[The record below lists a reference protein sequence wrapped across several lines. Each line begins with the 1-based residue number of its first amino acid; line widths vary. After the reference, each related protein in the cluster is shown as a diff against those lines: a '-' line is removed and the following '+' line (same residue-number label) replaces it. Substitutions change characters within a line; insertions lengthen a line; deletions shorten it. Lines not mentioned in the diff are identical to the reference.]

1 MDGKLLE
8 QKTPELEETSVDEQ
22 IRDWSTL
29 PIELLSLISSSLFP
43 DDFGRFCCVCKK
55 WKLVPSL
62 PVPRPTQCPIPQSQW
77 LMLYR
82 GCSKM
87 ELNFSHPLYKDT
99 YRMDIPELSGA
110 LLRCSKDG
118 WLLMSRGKHSVF
130 FFNPFTK
137 AKIDLPDLPHNYYFN
152 AISFSRAPTSSDCMV
167 FGIYASFD
175 RVKFSVISRGEEK
188 WTGDQLEGE
197 QDFHHSPTNPVFYN
211 ELVYC
216 LGEDGTLGVF
226 NPKDFSWK
234 AVQNPEKSRHFLFE
248 SYLMECDG
256 KLMAVFV
263 GKKGRGVSV
272 YTLDDSKMA
281 WERVYDLGSKML
293 FVSHAASFSATKV
306 VKGMENKIYFPR
318 FCGKHGVFFSLA
330 THRYES
336 FGSRL
341 SRKDFQGMEE
351 PLHCCWIVPRTETHC
366 DGEALNWLL
375 AAD

>member
-1 MDGKLLE
+1 MD
-8 QKTPELEETSVDEQ
+8 EL
-22 IRDWSTL
+22 IRDWTAL
-29 PIELLSLISSSLFP
+29 PTEILSFILSRLFLG
-43 DDFGRFCCVCKK
+43 DFKRFRCICKT

-62 PVPRPTQCPIPQSQW
+62 PVPCPTQCPSPQSQW

-82 GCSKM
+82 GLKKLEMS
-87 ELNFSHPLYKDT
+87 FFHPLLEDT

-118 WLLMSRGKHSVF
+118 WLLLSRGKHSVF

-137 AKIDLPDLPHNYYFN
+137 AKIDLPDLPHHYNFN
-152 AISFSRAPTSSDCMV
+152 AISFSCAPTSSECMI
-167 FGIYASFD
+167 FGIYAFFD
-175 RVKFSVISRGEEK
+175 HVNFSVISRGEEE
-188 WTGDQLEGE
+188 WTFCRFKGE
-197 QDFHHSPTNPVFYN
+197 RDFHQAHTNPVFYN

-216 LGEDGTLGVF
+216 LGQDSTLGVF

-234 AVQNPEKSRHFLFE
+234 ALPNPEKSRHFLYE

-256 KLMAVFV
+256 KLLAVFV

-281 WERVYDLGSKML
+281 WERVRDLGSKML
-293 FVSHAASFSATKV
+293 FVSHPVSFSATKV
-306 VKGMENKIYFPR
+306 VEGMQNKIYFPR
-318 FCGKHGVFFSLA
+318 FLGKDGVFFSLA

-341 SRKDFQGMEE
+341 SRKDFDGMEE
-351 PLHCCWIVPRTETHC
+351 PLHCCWIEPRTETYC
-366 DGEALNWLL
+366 EEELNWLSTME
-375 AAD
+375 